1 MRLLAGVIEIDG
13 KEQLLIIENGVVQLS
28 SVENEE
34 QRAEFVYYNLLKER
48 DLHLRNESVSGPGVF
63 RFRYGPVTAGVRE
76 AGCFHLYTFGEKILH
91 AGIDLSWKH
100 RGIEDAMST
109 KRPQQALALA
119 EAVCSNFALS
129 HSVAFTRAIENALD
143 IKVDMGVQNWRN
155 ILLEV
160 ERIYNHLH
168 VISKLASAAA
178 QKVLASHVSSLF
190 EEALRLNEILTGSRY
205 LMGINQIGRL
215 HHIPSL
221 ENMQHAIS
229 AYSVISK
236 RFERL
241 FVHSVNNANYM
252 DRLHASG
259 TLTADQ
265 AIAMGLSGPSL
276 RACGVKDDLNAT
288 IGHLIQLP
296 VITQNEGDA
305 LARMEVR
312 AEEIMNSC
320 EYIIDHLKIS
330 DAWNF
335 NSGEAIEPF
344 HENGEGCGIVNS
356 PSGVIAYYVAVND
369 GMITHARVFTPSYV
383 GMNAAAFCLDE
394 HIFTDFPFIFDSFG
408 VHFSDAAR

>member
-1 MRLLAGVIEIDG
+1 MRLLSGIIETDG
-13 KEQLLIIENGVVQLS
+13 KEQLLIIEDGVVHLF

-34 QRAEFVYYNLLKER
+34 QREEFAYYNLLKDR
-48 DLHLRNESVSGPGVF
+48 QLHLRNESVSGPGVF
-63 RFRYGPVTAGVRE
+63 CFRYGPVTAGVRE

-100 RGIEDAMST
+100 RRMEDAFENKT
-109 KRPQQALALA
+109 PQQAVGLA
-119 EAVCSNFALS
+119 ESISSNFALS

-178 QKVLASHVSSLF
+178 QKVLASHLSSLF

-205 LMGINQIGRL
+205 LMGINHVGRL

-221 ENMQHAIS
+221 ENMQHAITS
-229 AYSVISK
+229 YSLISK

-241 FVHSVNNANYM
+241 FIHSVNNANYM

-265 AIAMGLSGPSL
+265 AISMGLSGPSL
-276 RACGVKDDLNAT
+276 RACGVKDDLNTT
-288 IGHLIQLP
+288 ISHLIQLP

-305 LARMEVR
+305 LERMEVR
-312 AEEIMNSC
+312 AEELMNSC
-320 EYIIDHLKIS
+320 EYIINHLKIS

-335 NSGEAIEPF
+335 NPDEEIEPF
-344 HENGEGCGIVNS
+344 NQSGEGCGIANS
-356 PSGVIAYYVAVND
+356 PSGAIAYYVTIND
-369 GMITHARVFTPSYV
+369 GMITYARVFTPSYV
-383 GMNAAAFCLDE
+383 GMNAAAFSLDE

>member
-1 MRLLAGVIEIDG
+1 MRLLAGVIETDG
-13 KEQLLIIENGVVQLS
+13 NEQLLIIEDGVAQLFF
-28 SVENEE
+28 VESEE
-34 QRAEFVYYNLLKER
+34 QRKEFAYYSLLKDR
-48 DLHLRNESVSGPGVF
+48 QLHLRNESVSGPGVF

-76 AGCFHLYTFGEKILH
+76 AGCFNLYTFGEKILY

-100 RGIEDAMST
+100 RRVENAMINKT
-109 KRPQQALALA
+109 PQQAVNLA
-119 EAVCSNFALS
+119 ESICSNFALS
-129 HSVAFTRAIENALD
+129 HSIAFTRAIENALD
-143 IKVDMGVQNWRN
+143 MKVDMGVQNWRN
-155 ILLEV
+155 ILLEA

-168 VISKLASAAA
+168 VIAKLASAAA
-178 QKVLASHVSSLF
+178 QKVLSSHLSSLF

-205 LMGINQIGRL
+205 LMGINDVGGL

-221 ENMQHAIS
+221 EDMQHAITTY
-229 AYSVISK
+229 ALISK

-288 IGHLIQLP
+288 ISHLIQLP

-312 AEEIMNSC
+312 AEELVNSC

-335 NSGEAIEPF
+335 NSDEKIEPF
-344 HENGEGCGIVNS
+344 NQSGEGCGIANS
-356 PSGVIAYYVAVND
+356 PSGAIAYYVAVND
-369 GMITHARVFTPSYV
+369 GLITHAQAFTPSYV
-383 GMNAAAFCLDE
+383 GMCAAAFSLDD